1 MITLTPDIASSHT
14 SASPASVFTVPNRS
28 PSATSGGV
36 TVMLRLEG
44 ALALALA
51 VFAYSQLGASWWLF
65 AGLLLLPDLS
75 MLGYLAD
82 RRLGAALYNAGHTY
96 LAPAALALL
105 GWSQGLPALIA
116 LALIWAAHIGF
127 DRMMGYGLKY
137 GTAFGATHLGWRG
150 K

>member
-1 MITLTPDIASSHT
+1 MITLTADGASRHLPASSALVT
-14 SASPASVFTVPNRS
+14 TAISRS
-28 PSATSGGV
+28 PGATLGGV
-36 TVMLRLEG
+36 TIMLRLEG

-51 VFAYSQLGASWWLF
+51 VIAYSHLGASWWLF
-65 AGLLLLPDLS
+65 AGLFLLPDLS

-105 GWSQGLPALIA
+105 GWSQGLPVLFAP
-116 LALIWAAHIGF
+116 ALIWAAHIGF
-127 DRMMGYGLKY
+127 DRLMGYGLKY
-137 GTAFGATHLGWRG
+137 GTAFSATHLGWRG